1 MSYVSESSRPY
12 RAPGLRSNRTGD
24 EQRCR
29 ECRQKYSCISPERPI
44 CPRCESKPSKAVA
57 R

>member
-1 MSYVSESSRPY
+1 MSYVSESSRPW
-12 RAPGLRSNRTGD
+12 RAPGLHSNRTGD

-29 ECRQKYSCISPERPI
+29 ECRQKYSCISPDRPT
-44 CPRCESKPSKAVA
+44 CPRCASKSSKAVA